1 MCFSSWKITTYWNK
15 QTDIILSNVEVLS
28 PQPKDFL
35 QCTLC
40 WRELNI
46 KTEVL
51 KSLQRSIWKGIT
63 NKTSRWWL
71 NMDIKMEQIC
81 TKEMPLTPRFHV
93 IGHKEWA
100 YIILHSNSNQ
110 SGSLI
115 PDTSVP
121 FKQKE
126 RSFCYGKKKENK
138 IKTPG
143 RSAKLCHSEHSSP
156 RIAENTF
163 RSAAIRHA
171 FKSIFWTDTTCRQT
185 ISNNS
190 LGFTP
195 LKDILV
201 SIIVITLEIK
211 MVFRRKKYH
220 LHGKLYIFM
229 YLFTSPQSGSWYI
242 SLSNPVNEKAPI
254 PEEGPSIPREEPLRF
269 TAAEAWYPLAKQTG
283 TQLPQTIQ
291 RPSISNSALSKAKTR
306 NSSLLMTALNATEL

>member
-81 TKEMPLTPRFHV
+81 TKEMPLTPRFYV
-93 IGHKEWA
+93 IGHKEWVISSCTA
-100 YIILHSNSNQ
+100 TVTRVDLLSLTPLYHSSKKRGA
-110 SGSLI
+110 SAM
-115 PDTSVP
+115 
-121 FKQKE
+121 E
-126 RSFCYGKKKENK
+126 KKKENK
-138 IKTPG
+138 IKTLG
-143 RSAKLCHSEHSSP
+143 RSAKLCHSEHSSQ

-163 RSAAIRHA
+163 RSAAIRHT

-211 MVFRRKKYH
+211 MVFCRKKYH
-220 LHGKLYIFM
+220 LLGKLYVFI
-229 YLFTSPQSGSWYI
+229 YLFTSPQSWYI
-242 SLSNPVNEKAPI
+242 SLSNSVNEKAPF
-254 PEEGPSIPREEPLRF
+254 PEEGPSIPHEEPLRF